1 MVKWGK
7 MSKGDNTVRR
17 ISQVFGLCI
26 TLILAFSLVP
36 EVYGMTFNDIGESHR
51 AKEEIFYLATGK
63 ITNGDLD
70 GNFKPNSTVTRAEA
84 AAMIGR
90 ALQLDGDQRAT
101 EFNDV
106 GPNHFASGYIQEAAK
121 LGIITGYRDG
131 SFQPDKPVVRGEM
144 ALLISR
150 AFEYN
155 STTITAASH
164 QLLSMGIAQGMADGT
179 FGTKE
184 SIKRSDFAVFLAR
197 SINADMRLLGQEP
210 TFDEPR
216 YVTTDNLNFR
226 SGPSTLYSVK
236 GQFNSGEEV
245 KVAYYLGE
253 WAYIKVN
260 SKQGF
265 VHSTYLSKT
274 DVTDIEGILNNE
286 TLIID
291 PGHGGTDPGASGYGL
306 LEKNVVL
313 DTSIRL
319 KNYLESSPFNVKLT
333 RKTDIYPE
341 LEERVAFAKQNNGD
355 IFISVHANA
364 YDGTGTG
371 TESYYY
377 KSANNSYVQESKAL
391 STYLQNRLIDA
402 WNLTDRG
409 VKSKN
414 LHVLRENSMPASL
427 VELGFIDNKSDN
439 AKLASAE
446 WRQKAAK
453 ALYLGILDY
462 YYHYEGLK
470 GISYLYENLN
480 ASPSKEIH

>member
-36 EVYGMTFNDIGESHR
+36 EVHGMTFNDIGESHR

-63 ITNGDLD
+63 IANGDLD

-164 QLLSMGIAQGMADGT
+164 QLLSMGIAQGMADGS
-179 FGTKE
+179 FGAKQ

-197 SINADMRLLGQEP
+197 SMNAEMRLLGQEAS
-210 TFDEPR
+210 FDKSR
-216 YVTTDNLNFR
+216 YVTTNNLNFR
-226 SGPSTLYSVK
+226 SGPSTLYSIK
-236 GQFNSGEEV
+236 GKLNSSDEV
-245 KVAYYLGE
+245 KVAYYIGE
-253 WAYIKVN
+253 WAYIESN

-265 VHSTYLSKT
+265 VHSAYLSKT
-274 DVTDIEGILNNE
+274 DVTDIEGILKNK

-291 PGHGGTDPGASGYGL
+291 PGHGDQDPGASGYGL

-319 KNYLESSPFNVKLT
+319 KNYLEDSPFNVKLT
-333 RKTDIYPE
+333 REKDVFLE
-341 LEERVAFAKQNNGD
+341 LGERVAFAEENNGD

-364 YDGTGTG
+364 FNGSATG

-377 KSANNSYVQESKAL
+377 RSANNSYVKESKAL
-391 STYLQNRLIDA
+391 ATYLQNRLINA
-402 WNLTDRG
+402 WNLSDRG
-409 VKSKN
+409 VKEKN

-470 GISYLYENLN
+470 DISYLYENLG
-480 ASPSKEIH
+480 ASPSQKLH